1 MWPRMR
7 FIPASRDNVSYIR
20 MMKERQGITVKQD
33 CVIVLAPDSFK
44 ESMTA
49 KEVCEAME
57 RGIKKGN
64 PKATCIHVPMA
75 DGGEGTMQS
84 LVDATGGTV
93 HTVMVTGPLGDQV
106 EAAYGISG
114 DGGTGVLEMASASG
128 IHLVPPVQRNPLVTT
143 TYGTGELIRACLD
156 HGVSRLLIGIGGSA
170 TNDGGAGVVQAL
182 GGRLLDAEGKEL
194 AVGGGDLGRLASF
207 DLSGLDFRLQHVEVE
222 VACDVT
228 NPLCGKTGASHVFG
242 PQKGATPE
250 MVEQLD
256 RNLRNYAGVIK
267 QQLGK
272 DITDYPGAGA
282 AGGLGGGLMVFLNGT
297 LKKGIELVIDY
308 TGLEEKVR
316 MADMVWTG
324 EGGMDYQ
331 TQYGKTPLGVAMVG
345 KKHGKP
351 VIALAGRIGD
361 GIEVLHDQGIDA
373 IFGIVPGAVTLAE
386 ALDNGQLNVERTS
399 ENIVRLMISLYK

>member
-1 MWPRMR
+1 M
-7 FIPASRDNVSYIR
+7 
-20 MMKERQGITVKQD
+20 KQD
-33 CVIVLAPDSFK
+33 YVIVLAPDSFK

-64 PKATCIHVPMA
+64 PNVTCIHVPMA

-93 HTVMVTGPLGDQV
+93 HTVTVTGPLGDQV
-106 EAAYGISG
+106 EASYGISG
-114 DGGTGVLEMASASG
+114 DGSTGVLEMASASG
-128 IHLVPPVQRNPLVTT
+128 IHLVPIAQRNPLVTT
-143 TYGTGELIRACLD
+143 TYGTGELIKACLD

-182 GGRLLDAEGKEL
+182 GGKLLDAEGKEL
-194 AVGGGDLGRLASF
+194 AFGGGELGRLARL
-207 DLSGLDFRLQHVEVE
+207 DLSGFDPRLQDVEVE

-228 NPLCGKTGASHVFG
+228 NPLCGETGASHVFG

-250 MVEQLD
+250 MIEQLD
-256 RNLRNYAGVIK
+256 RNLRHYAGVMK

-272 DITDYPGAGA
+272 DIIDYPGAGA
-282 AGGLGGGLMVFLNGT
+282 AGGLGSGLMVFLNGT
-297 LKKGIELVIDY
+297 LKKGIDMVVDY

-316 MADMVWTG
+316 QADMVWTG
-324 EGGMDYQ
+324 EGGMDFQ
-331 TQYGKTPLGVAMVG
+331 TQYGKTPLGVARVA

-351 VIALAGRIGD
+351 VVALAGRVGD
-361 GIEVLHDQGIDA
+361 GIDVLYDQGMDA
-373 IFGIVPGAVTLAE
+373 IFGIMPGAATLSE
-386 ALDNGQLNVERTS
+386 ALANGVQNVERTS
-399 ENIVRLMISLYK
+399 ENIVRLMVSLNK